1 MSGTG
6 KRNLLRGIVN
16 IARYRPEGLADI
28 GNDANA
34 VATSL
39 IPLAALPI
47 AGSVFSLASGAGWQ
61 ALRDLFIVACALLAP
76 LVVTHALA
84 RAWGREALWPRFAA
98 AFNWCQWAI
107 PVVAMALLL
116 GAAVLVMLGLPT
128 ELSGLLV
135 LFGILAYALSL
146 HWFVA
151 RHALSLS
158 GAMAAALVVLTNL
171 GTLACLMLPRLIA
184 RTLG

>member
-1 MSGTG
+1 MSGTTG
-6 KRNLLRGIVN
+6 RNLLRGIAR
-16 IARYRPEGLADI
+16 IARFRPDGLADI
-28 GNDANA
+28 GDDAGA

-39 IPLAALPI
+39 IPLAVLPL
-47 AGSVFSLASGAGWQ
+47 AGSLIALMNGAGWY

-107 PVVAMALLL
+107 PVAAMGLLL

-128 ELSGLLV
+128 ETSGLLV
-135 LFGILAYALSL
+135 LLGVLVYALSL

-151 RHALSLS
+151 RHALRLS
-158 GAMAAALVVLTNL
+158 GAMAALLVVLTNL
-171 GTLACLMLPRLIA
+171 GTLACLAVPRLIA
-184 RTLG
+184 GALG